1 MGGLPISLLAETVF
15 LRTKPHV
22 IKEKISM
29 TTQDILQHHMESIG
43 AGNVDQI
50 LNDYTE
56 ESVILTAEGAIKGR
70 EKIRELFENFTTHM
84 LPPGSDF
91 ELIQQLV
98 DGDVAYVVWKA
109 ESEKFKFHI
118 GTDTLFMKNDKI
130 ETQTFTAHVDEK
142 G

>member
-15 LRTKPHV
+15 LRPKTHV
-22 IKEKISM
+22 KKEIKSM
-29 TTQDILQHHMESIG
+29 TTQEILQHHMESIG

-109 ESEKFKFHI
+109 ESALQMA
-118 GTDTLFMKNDKI
+118 GS
-130 ETQTFTAHVDEK
+130 AAA
-142 G
+142 